1 MNSITWIA
9 FLVLMGA
16 VFMGRYFSEKSY
28 TQLTTEEKG
37 RVMESF
43 AGLRKFSLVPIIGL
57 LGIYYILAVQMGVT
71 SSLLYLLYLG
81 LILVYALGTNLF
93 VYRKIKAIQPKREF
107 VRMQMLGRL
116 VPIIGLLVFM
126 GMLYL
131 PDFNR

>member
-1 MNSITWIA
+1 MNGITWTA

-28 TQLTTEEKG
+28 SQLTTEEKG

-57 LGIYYILAVQMGVT
+57 LGIYYILAVQIGVT

-81 LILVYALGTNLF
+81 LIPAYAIGTNIF
-93 VYRKIKAIQPKREF
+93 VYKKIKTIQPKPEF
-107 VRMQMLGRL
+107 IRMQMLGRL
-116 VPIIGLLVFM
+116 IPIIGLLVFM
-126 GMLYL
+126 GILYL
-131 PDFNR
+131 PDISR